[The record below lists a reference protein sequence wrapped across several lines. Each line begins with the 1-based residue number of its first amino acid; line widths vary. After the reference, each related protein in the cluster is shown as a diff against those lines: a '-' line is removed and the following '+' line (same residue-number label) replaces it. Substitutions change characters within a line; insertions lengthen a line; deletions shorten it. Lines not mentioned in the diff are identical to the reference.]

1 MDAVARRLAGVT
13 AAVDGFAER
22 QQDLLSRDYS
32 EDLALIHQS
41 YDDLRATIDS
51 LATKAALVLTP
62 EVIVGQIER
71 LRARK
76 DTDAA
81 MAAAQNNLQ
90 KATSA
95 LARMTDSVRTA
106 KRQNQWRAGA
116 AGLALVL
123 GWIGGG
129 IIPPAIDWVVP
140 ASWQWPEKRAMS
152 ALRLSGWGAGE
163 RLLFV
168 NDLERWNAIR
178 AGASL
183 SEASSGAIRRC
194 ARRAVDRK
202 LKSVGC
208 SIEVNATD

>member
-1 MDAVARRLAGVT
+1 MNEAEPDPSPDEIPIEQALDAVARRLAGVT

-116 AGLALVL
+116 ATGALL
-123 GWIGGG
+123 TLPPLPGPSLSLPPPP
-129 IIPPAIDWVVP
+129 PPAATPIKP
-140 ASWQWPEKRAMS
+140 ASAPAP
-152 ALRLSGWGAGE
+152 
-163 RLLFV
+163 
-168 NDLERWNAIR
+168 IR
-178 AGASL
+178 I
-183 SEASSGAIRRC
+183 GAI
-194 ARRAVDRK
+194 
-202 LKSVGC
+202 
-208 SIEVNATD
+208 E